1 MEQIRFCLFKKM
13 DQRDFLVTQWIGIC
27 LLTQRIQVW
36 SPVPEDPTCCRTS
49 KPLLHTHR
57 GRAPRA
63 RGARSPCST
72 HTGAVHPGPEEPEVP
87 APHPPGPCTQ
97 GQRSPKPL
105 LHTHRGRAPRARGAC
120 SLQGEKT
127 LRTATKTQRHPHRKK
142 GIKFFLKNGSEEVLG
157 LSCSK
162 TEGGFTGFVGCWEV
176 KMRGR
181 KVGS

>member
-1 MEQIRFCLFKKM
+1 MEQIRFYLFKKM

-63 RGARSPCST
+63 RGAWSPCST
-72 HTGAVHPGPEEPEVP
+72 PTRAVLPGPEEPEAP

-97 GQRSPKPL
+97 GQRSLKSL
-105 LHTHRGRAPRARGAC
+105 LHTHQGRAPRARGARSPC
-120 SLQGEKT
+120 SIPTGAARPGPEEPARCKERKPCAQRRRRSATHTEK
-127 LRTATKTQRHPHRKK
+127 K
-142 GIKFFLKNGSEEVLG
+142 E
-157 LSCSK
+157 
-162 TEGGFTGFVGCWEV
+162 
-176 KMRGR
+176 
-181 KVGS
+181 